1 MTARKAER
9 LLNLVVMLLESH
21 SPVTAS
27 EIHRTIPGYGQS
39 NLDSFRRMF
48 ERDKE
53 ELREL
58 GIPIE
63 LSFLDTWETEEGY
76 RIPKDRYYL
85 PELNLEKEEIAALWL
100 AAGLVR
106 MHDPSTVRSA
116 LLKLT
121 EDQPDID
128 LHPRITADLGLAIP
142 NLPRTFEAVADHK
155 QIGFSYRSRDGGV
168 RKRLVDPYGLAHR
181 KGAWYV
187 VGHDHDN
194 NEIRVFRLDRIVGT
208 VHMTEPSRPGTDFE
222 VPEGFRVEGSLESP
236 PFVQGEQIAR
246 ATVRFDAST
255 AWWVERGAPWLR
267 LVFDGSGNATAEVE
281 VTNAPGFLSWLLSFG
296 EGAELLEP
304 PELRTALI
312 NRLAEICD

>member
-1 MTARKAER
+1 MSTRKAER

-21 SPVTAS
+21 LPVTAT

-39 NLDSFRRMF
+39 NMDTFKRMF

-63 LSFLDTWETEEGY
+63 LSFLDIWETEEGY

-85 PELNLEKEEIAALWL
+85 PELNLAKEEIAALWL

-116 LLKLT
+116 LMKLSD
-121 EDQPDID
+121 EEPDID
-128 LHPRITADLGLAIP
+128 WHPKITADLGLAIP
-142 NLPRTFEAVADHK
+142 NLPKTFEAVADHK
-155 QIGFSYRSRDGGV
+155 QITFSYRSRDGAV
-168 RKRLVDPYGLAHR
+168 RKRQVDPYGLAHR

-187 VGHDHDN
+187 VGHDHAN

-208 VHMTEPSRPGTDFE
+208 AYMTEPSKPGADFE
-222 VPEGFRVEGSLESP
+222 VPEGFRVEGALESP
-236 PFVQGEQIAR
+236 PFVQGEGIAK

-267 LVFDGSGNATAEVE
+267 LVFDSSGDASAEIE
-281 VTNAPGFLSWLLSFG
+281 VTDVTGFLSWLLSFG
-296 EGAELLEP
+296 EGAELVSP
-304 PELRTALI
+304 PELREALFT
-312 NRLAEICD
+312 RLEDICG